1 MKKLIYALL
10 LSLSPFLGIRAQEIV
25 EHKGDT
31 LITLTPGNLKTINSI
46 IVDLENI
53 RDLSEVQESLIKED
67 SVVMAK
73 KDSIIFYQQ
82 KIQIMRD
89 NYYVFSITELQES
102 LRKEKKRKKTWLGI
116 LGSVAVILG
125 SIAIC
130 K

>member
-31 LITLTPGNLKTINSI
+31 LITLTPENLKTINSI